1 MIYILIIVIL
11 IIILLLPLNVKIRI
25 NLDYFEFIIFNIK
38 IYHRNYKDIKDFKSE
53 RRSIKFI
60 KIFKIIDIQ
69 KVDLEIGG
77 FNNYYYRSINY
88 GLIHALI
95 NLFSFVIQDQFKF
108 NYFLDYNSNPKLNFE
123 CIIKSNLGK
132 IILGLIKK
140 DGGILWRNIRLMI
153 Y

>member
-1 MIYILIIVIL
+1 MVNECVGKPYAANSCKLFL
-11 IIILLLPLNVKIRI
+11 HK
-25 NLDYFEFIIFNIK
+25 IK
-38 IYHRNYKDIKDFKSE
+38 IYHRNYKDIKDVKSE

-123 CIIKSNLGK
+123 CIIRSNLGK

-140 DGGILWRNIRLMI
+140 DGGIL
-153 Y
+153 